1 LERNDQEE
9 LKEGSDEENK
19 CAEEPM
25 EDVAVDIS
33 FIDPKEDYF
42 QSIRWFLVN
51 LLDGSSYNVGDL
63 ADIIIGQVQ
72 VGTLVVNEE
81 DKQEDKNVLAFA
93 SILPFELHS
102 KRDSIKSVLKFCLE
116 KAKECLPKEE
126 FSKVSTL
133 LKESKVGLLINERYF
148 NLLDNKID

>member
-1 LERNDQEE
+1 MERNETED
-9 LKEGSDEENK
+9 LKEGSDEEK
-19 CAEEPM
+19 EGAEEPM

-33 FIDPKEDYF
+33 FIDPKEEYF

-72 VGTLVVNEE
+72 VGTLIVNEE
-81 DKQEDKNVLAFA
+81 EKQEDKNVLAFA

-102 KRDSIKSVLKFCLE
+102 KRDSIKSVCKFCLD
-116 KAKECLPKEE
+116 KAKECLPSEE
-126 FSKVSTL
+126 FIAFSNL
-133 LKESKVGLLINERYF
+133 LNKSKVGLLINERYCHINSF
-148 NLLDNKID
+148 L